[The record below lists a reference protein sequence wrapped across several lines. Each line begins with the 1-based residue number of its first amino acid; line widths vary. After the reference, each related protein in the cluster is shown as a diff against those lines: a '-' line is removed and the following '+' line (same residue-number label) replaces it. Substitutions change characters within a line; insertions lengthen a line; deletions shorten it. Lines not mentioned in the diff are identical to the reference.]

1 MINKQ
6 DPKEV
11 ELLSRYRDLLCPEAL
26 ELLENGVYGI
36 IRRSILRVL
45 PVERLE
51 EDFSKETG
59 RPTKELYS
67 MAGLLFLKE
76 YFNWSLEETRFNY
89 MADLKIQYALNIEK
103 DGIRLGGR
111 TLERYLS
118 IFRRK
123 ELAKEVMERVTET
136 LFSELDIEIREQR
149 LDSTH
154 VFSNMA
160 AWTRKRLL
168 FRIVQRFLNQVRR
181 HENDRYYRIDCAFR
195 ERYERD
201 NGWIFSETSPM
212 KLSRN
217 GKVFTTEEQLGYDM
231 EKLIEEFHTEE
242 KFTNMTSYKDLVRV
256 FQEQF
261 VDHDG
266 KAELRAHPGGKI
278 LVNPSDREA
287 EIGHKGV
294 GYQAQVTETSSPEND
309 VQLVTSVIVQGGSE
323 SDMNSLPEVV
333 EKLEGQGL
341 LPEKLLADQGYG
353 SDENYVKC
361 AKNEVELIA
370 PAPPK
375 VADKIGLEKCEFDL
389 EKKMTRCPAGNNP
402 MKKEYFHGKGRA
414 VFHKNVCEKCPL
426 KDQCR
431 VRKYGKRNYAFFYT
445 DADLRTAKRR
455 RFEATEPFKN
465 EYRRRC
471 GIEGL
476 FGRLK
481 QFTPLRRLRVRGRN
495 AVSHSIYMIFA
506 MHNVMQAVRYF
517 KIQAQKALAE
527 GLFAFFMRGF
537 HNHCAFLILQAQ

>member
-1 MINKQ
+1 
-6 DPKEV
+6 
-11 ELLSRYRDLLCPEAL
+11 
-26 ELLENGVYGI
+26 
-36 IRRSILRVL
+36 
-45 PVERLE
+45 
-51 EDFSKETG
+51 
-59 RPTKELYS
+59 
-67 MAGLLFLKE
+67 
-76 YFNWSLEETRFNY
+76 
-89 MADLKIQYALNIEK
+89 
-103 DGIRLGGR
+103 
-111 TLERYLS
+111 
-118 IFRRK
+118 
-123 ELAKEVMERVTET
+123 MERVTET
-136 LFSELDIEIREQR
+136 LLLELDVEIHEQR

-168 FRIVQRFLNQVRR
+168 FQIVQRFLNQVRR
-181 HENDRYYRIDCAFR
+181 HGNDRYHRIDCAFR

-201 NGWIFSETSPM
+201 NGWIFAETSPM

-231 EKLIEEFHTEE
+231 EKLIGELHSEE

-266 KAELRAHPGGKI
+266 KAELKEHPGGKI

-333 EKLEGQGL
+333 EKLEEDGL

-361 AKNEVELIA
+361 AENEVELMA

-375 VADKIGLEKCEFDL
+375 PTGKIGLEECEFDL
-389 EKKMTRCPAGNNP
+389 AKKMTRCPAGNKP
-402 MKKEYFHGKGRA
+402 MKKEYFRGKGRA

-426 KDQCR
+426 REKCR
-431 VRKYGKRNYAFFYT
+431 VRKCGKQNYAFFYT
-445 DADLRTAKRR
+445 DADLRTAERR
-455 RFEATEPFKN
+455 RFETTESFKN
-465 EYRRRC
+465 EYRRRS

-476 FGRLK
+476 FGSLK
-481 QFTPLRRLRVRGRN
+481 QFTPLRRLRVRGRS

-506 MHNVMQAVRYF
+506 MHNVMQAARYF
-517 KIQAQKALAE
+517 KIRTRKALAG
-527 GLFAFFMRGF
+527 GLFAFFMRIF
-537 HNHCAFLILQAQ
+537 RNHCNFLILQAQ

>member
-89 MADLKIQYALNIEK
+89 MADLKIQYALNIER
-103 DGIRLGGR
+103 DGIRLGER

-136 LFSELDIEIREQR
+136 LLSELDIEISEQR

-201 NGWIFSETSPM
+201 NGWIFAETSPM
-212 KLSRN
+212 RLSRN

-231 EKLIEEFHTEE
+231 EKLIGEFHTEG
-242 KFTNMTSYKDLVRV
+242 F
-256 FQEQF
+256 
-261 VDHDG
+261 
-266 KAELRAHPGGKI
+266 
-278 LVNPSDREA
+278 SD
-287 EIGHKGV
+287 
-294 GYQAQVTETSSPEND
+294 D
-309 VQLVTSVIVQGGSE
+309 
-323 SDMNSLPEVV
+323 
-333 EKLEGQGL
+333 
-341 LPEKLLADQGYG
+341 EKLLT
-353 SDENYVKC
+353 
-361 AKNEVELIA
+361 
-370 PAPPK
+370 
-375 VADKIGLEKCEFDL
+375 F
-389 EKKMTRCPAGNNP
+389 
-402 MKKEYFHGKGRA
+402 
-414 VFHKNVCEKCPL
+414 
-426 KDQCR
+426 
-431 VRKYGKRNYAFFYT
+431 
-445 DADLRTAKRR
+445 
-455 RFEATEPFKN
+455 
-465 EYRRRC
+465 
-471 GIEGL
+471 
-476 FGRLK
+476 
-481 QFTPLRRLRVRGRN
+481 
-495 AVSHSIYMIFA
+495 
-506 MHNVMQAVRYF
+506 
-517 KIQAQKALAE
+517 
-527 GLFAFFMRGF
+527 
-537 HNHCAFLILQAQ
+537 